1 MQKIVLYLTSK
12 AFRQT
17 IDHAVKEAGLVTLDC
32 NNVIGNT
39 VSIEEFMNKKG
50 YLLGDNDIDYLIVD
64 LSALI
69 DREESIVNALSGF
82 LTMHDEKVR
91 VIVLLKMW
99 LEIEYYQNFLESVFG
114 ILRLDQIL

>member
-91 VIVLLKMW
+91 VIVVARELHRQLNYRASDY
-99 LEIEYYQNFLESVFG
+99 EA
-114 ILRLDQIL
+114 

>member
-50 YLLGDNDIDYLIVD
+50 YLHSMFVHKDMQGKGVATQLLI
-64 LSALI
+64 
-69 DREESIVNALSGF
+69 
-82 LTMHDEKVR
+82 
-91 VIVLLKMW
+91 
-99 LEIEYYQNFLESVFG
+99 
-114 ILRLDQIL
+114 

>member
-91 VIVLLKMW
+91 VIVVAPK
-99 LEIEYYQNFLESVFG
+99 NVAG
-114 ILRLDQIL
+114 DRILSELF

>member
-69 DREESIVNALSGF
+69 DREESI
-82 LTMHDEKVR
+82 
-91 VIVLLKMW
+91 LKMW